1 METDKN
7 HAQAIAQAIARAGI
21 KEDEAVVAV
30 TRDGRVYVGKA
41 DVQKGGIRNRY
52 LARLFWWVG
61 WLDYFFFV
69 RVLRL
74 PYLFDWI
81 RTVRATGLRKH

>member
-1 METDKN
+1 METAKSDMQDDKN
-7 HAQAIAQAIARAGI
+7 
-21 KEDEAVVAV
+21 VVVGV

-52 LARLFWWVG
+52 LATLIWWVG
-61 WLDYFFFV
+61 KLDYFFFV

-74 PYLFDWI
+74 PYLLDWM

>member
-7 HAQAIAQAIARAGI
+7 HEQAIAQAIARAAI
-21 KEDEAVVAV
+21 NEDEAVVAV

-52 LARLFWWVG
+52 LARLFWWVR

-69 RVLRL
+69 RALRL
-74 PYLFDWI
+74 PYPFDWI